1 MSVIVKGV
9 SMPAKCDDCPF
20 LCNSGGMW
28 ESGEDYCTAI
38 PEQHNTP
45 KAGLPD
51 WCPLVALPE
60 KHGRLIDAEE
70 MEALLR
76 AYADDVGPQRGEY
89 ALANGILKAV
99 SRLRDVST
107 IIEAEGGGENG

>member
-20 LCNSGGMW
+20 QCNSGGMW

-45 KAGLPD
+45 EAGLPD
-51 WCPLVALPE
+51 WCPLIELPE
-60 KHGRLIDAEE
+60 HGRLIDADAMLKKYVTDPCGLDGIYDTTDLPE
-70 MEALLR
+70 MLHYMPTVIPADKEA
-76 AYADDVGPQRGEY
+76 D
-89 ALANGILKAV
+89 NG
-99 SRLRDVST
+99 
-107 IIEAEGGGENG
+107 